1 MGGQF
6 RVTGTG
12 GLEGKPLVVG
22 WDMGVAFEFARAL
35 GVCCAAVAEFL
46 PALEP
51 IAVRAMNEKIGSG
64 G

>member
-1 MGGQF
+1 MGGQL

-22 WDMGVAFEFARAL
+22 WDLGVAFEMARAL
-35 GVCCAAVAEFL
+35 DVSSAAVAHFL

-64 G
+64 